1 LNGFV
6 EDYKKKTYFYP
17 IRIRSIH
24 NNDRQMVEFTEP
36 NNVAN
41 VCIKFN
47 NSKETLTLNQIRKG
61 LIISDKS
68 LINNVFFK
76 FKALIKI
83 FNTNTVSKSGAYPID
98 IQGNLVNK
106 KYNYPYLL
114 ENYPDANC
122 RIFNSTISDIT
133 QISYSFYVGTAR
145 CSTQVNL
152 TQLT

>member
-1 LNGFV
+1 MNNKIAKYF
-6 EDYKKKTYFYP
+6 KTNKIVNFK
-17 IRIRSIH
+17 
-24 NNDRQMVEFTEP
+24 Q
-36 NNVAN
+36 
-41 VCIKFN
+41 IKF
-47 NSKETLTLNQIRKG
+47 LL
-61 LIISDKS
+61 
-68 LINNVFFK
+68 
-76 FKALIKI
+76 KALIKI